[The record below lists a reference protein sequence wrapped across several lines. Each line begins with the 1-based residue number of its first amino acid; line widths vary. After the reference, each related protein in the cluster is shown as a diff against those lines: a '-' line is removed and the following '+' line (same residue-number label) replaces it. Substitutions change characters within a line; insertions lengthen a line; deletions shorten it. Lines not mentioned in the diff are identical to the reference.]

1 MIRKQQQS
9 NNNDDNDKDDFN
21 DDDDDDDD
29 DDDNDGDEND
39 GNETNRAVS
48 IEVVQH
54 GNTSLIMLSLNLTK
68 NALIGNAQN

>member
-21 DDDDDDDD
+21 DDDDD

-68 NALIGNAQN
+68 NALIGKAQN

>member
-1 MIRKQQQS
+1 MIHKQQQS
-9 NNNDDNDKDDFN
+9 NNNDDNDKDDYN
-21 DDDDDDDD
+21 D

-54 GNTSLIMLSLNLTK
+54 GNTSLIMLSLDLSRKT
-68 NALIGNAQN
+68 LIGKAQN